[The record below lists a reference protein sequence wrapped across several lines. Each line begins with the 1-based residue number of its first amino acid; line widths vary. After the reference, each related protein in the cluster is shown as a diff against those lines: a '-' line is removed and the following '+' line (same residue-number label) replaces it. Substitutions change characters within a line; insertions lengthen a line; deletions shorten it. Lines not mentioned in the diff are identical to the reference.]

1 MCNAEKIVIK
11 TILTIKILFFGPLL
25 LGQTIKIPDNFIE
38 AKIPSVESTEWFKLS
53 HSKDYYAVKN
63 VNNEL
68 RIEQTK
74 FKDKVEYLTKK
85 GKLIGYDEGEFG
97 GRLNY
102 IPNSDPS
109 KSIEI
114 MFGNIVDIFEFNS
127 KIYILQGGYKG
138 GAISELNIDKE
149 KFNVKKL
156 FIFDNSPLAAQVFE
170 DKIYVVSFNGF
181 YVVENNDWEKIFY
194 NQFWWGLY
202 PSSIAYF
209 DDENIFLG
217 IRGGIVKIDL
227 TNRTVKFY
235 QENK

>member
-1 MCNAEKIVIK
+1 MLKKFFIK
-11 TILTIKILFFGPLL
+11 TILAIKFLFFASLL
-25 LGQTIKIPDNFIE
+25 LCQSIKIPNNFVE
-38 AKIPSVESTEWFKLS
+38 SRIPSVESPEWFKLS
-53 HSKDYYAVKN
+53 HSKGYYAVKN

-68 RIEQTK
+68 LIKQTK
-74 FKDKVEYLTKK
+74 FKDKVEYLTKN
-85 GKLIGYDEGEFG
+85 GKLIGYDKGEFG

-109 KSIEI
+109 KTIEI

-127 KIYILQGGYKG
+127 KIYILQGGDKG
-138 GAISELNIDKE
+138 GAILELNIDKE
-149 KFNVKKL
+149 KFNVKRL
-156 FIFDNSPLAAQVFE
+156 FIFDNPPLAAQVFE

-181 YVVENNDWEKIFY
+181 YVVENNNWEKIFY
-194 NQFWWGLY
+194 NQFWSGLY

-217 IRGGIVKIDL
+217 IRSGIVKIDL
-227 TNRTVKFY
+227 KNRNVKFY